1 MLFNFH
7 LLKFMPKITTADFKN
22 GMNILMNNEIY
33 TITEF
38 LHVKP
43 GKGGAFVRSKL
54 KGVTNGKVL
63 DKTFRAGES
72 MESVRVERHPYQYL
86 YNDGEIYHFMHEQT
100 YEQIG
105 LNSNQVDK
113 PAFMKESEIV
123 TIVINAD
130 TEQILFTELPDHVV
144 LEVVET
150 EPGVKGDTATGATK
164 PAKMESGVS
173 LQVPLFI
180 NQGDKLRVDTRT
192 SSYVERVKS

>member
-1 MLFNFH
+1 
-7 LLKFMPKITTADFKN
+7 MPKISTSDFKN
-22 GMNILMNNEIY
+22 GLNIMMNNDIY
-33 TITEF
+33 TIIEF

-54 KGVTNGKVL
+54 RGVTNGKVL

-105 LNSNQVDK
+105 LNSAQVAK
-113 PAFMKESEIV
+113 PEFMKESEIV

-130 TEQILFTELPDHVV
+130 TEKVLFTELPDHVV
-144 LEVVET
+144 LEVAET
-150 EPGVKGDTATGATK
+150 EPGMKGDTATGATK
-164 PAKMESGVS
+164 PATMESGAS

-180 NQGDKLRVDTRT
+180 NQGDKLRVDSRT
-192 SSYVERVKS
+192 GSYIERVKS